1 MCTVAE
7 KRSISTGA
15 REDIECSLWAN
26 NFAVPVMGFS
36 LGQLLHMWNVLPEM
50 PDVSKC
56 RGGLGAQELAL
67 VEAVLGVP
75 PHQLSAKE
83 YAI

>member
-1 MCTVAE
+1 
-7 KRSISTGA
+7 
-15 REDIECSLWAN
+15 
-26 NFAVPVMGFS
+26 MGFS